1 MAGADWAVCLA
12 SRRQVNSYCDV
23 RRDAARHHTR
33 LARAVTLGDARRLLR
48 GRPAS
53 PRTGADRDE
62 IRVIAETAK
71 NEICDFASGSQ
82 ASAPGQTEK
91 DRRRSNI
98 AGQPPTTEVFTE
110 RSTPPV
116 SVNKRHSSVARPSRS
131 SGRPRFHLAM
141 IQTGPRRARGPHCEV
156 ITL

>member
-1 MAGADWAVCLA
+1 MSMAGADWAVCLA

-71 NEICDFASGSQ
+71 NESATSAQDRKRPLRVIHVIPAIPACPVHPKSGH
-82 ASAPGQTEK
+82 SANACVYEY
-91 DRRRSNI
+91 
-98 AGQPPTTEVFTE
+98 
-110 RSTPPV
+110 
-116 SVNKRHSSVARPSRS
+116 
-131 SGRPRFHLAM
+131 
-141 IQTGPRRARGPHCEV
+141 
-156 ITL
+156 TL